1 LYENPLQSGV
11 FKHFPAQLKIV
22 VEELS
27 AVTAEAVEAK
37 QAKEEVRATVT
48 KLDGKRE
55 AAETAAAKQAEED
68 VAARKEEEEENPVM
82 FVEGDFCSTSTAV
95 PSPLHGLRPAPKV
108 ACPL

>member
-1 LYENPLQSGV
+1 MQSGV

-27 AVTAEAVEAK
+27 AVTAEAVEEK
-37 QAKEEVRATVT
+37 QAKEEVRATAT

-68 VAARKEEEEENPVM
+68 VTARKEEEEENPVM
-82 FVEGDFCSTSTAV
+82 FVERDFSSTAV

-108 ACPL
+108 PCLL

>member
-1 LYENPLQSGV
+1 MQLGV
-11 FKHFPAQLKIV
+11 FEHFSAQFKIV

-37 QAKEEVRATVT
+37 QAKEELRATAT

-68 VAARKEEEEENPVM
+68 VAARKEEEEENPMM
-82 FVEGDFCSTSTAV
+82 FVEGDFCSIAV

>member
-1 LYENPLQSGV
+1 LQSGV
-11 FKHFPAQLKIV
+11 FKHFAAQLKIV

-27 AVTAEAVEAK
+27 AMTAEAVQAK
-37 QAKEEVRATVT
+37 HAKEEVIANVT

-68 VAARKEEEEENPVM
+68 VAARKEEEEENPVI
-82 FVEGDFCSTSTAV
+82 FVEGNCCSTAV

>member
-1 LYENPLQSGV
+1 MQLGV
-11 FKHFPAQLKIV
+11 FEHFSAQFKIV
-22 VEELS
+22 VKELS

-37 QAKEEVRATVT
+37 QAKEELRATAT

-68 VAARKEEEEENPVM
+68 VAARKEEEEENPVI
-82 FVEGDFCSTSTAV
+82 FVEGNCCSTAV

>member
-1 LYENPLQSGV
+1 V

-22 VEELS
+22 VEELP
-27 AVTAEAVEAK
+27 AMTAEAVLAK
-37 QAKEEVRATVT
+37 HAKEEVIANVT

-68 VAARKEEEEENPVM
+68 VAARKEEEEENPVV
-82 FVEGDFCSTSTAV
+82 FVEGDFCSTAATAV

>member
-1 LYENPLQSGV
+1 MQSGV
-11 FKHFPAQLKIV
+11 FKHFPAQFKIV

-37 QAKEEVRATVT
+37 QAKEEVRATAT

-68 VAARKEEEEENPVM
+68 VDARKEEEEENPVI
-82 FVEGDFCSTSTAV
+82 FVEGDSCSTAATAV

>member
-1 LYENPLQSGV
+1 MQSGV
-11 FKHFPAQLKIV
+11 FKHFPAQLKLV

-27 AVTAEAVEAK
+27 TVTAEAVEAK
-37 QAKEEVRATVT
+37 QAKEEVRATAT

-68 VAARKEEEEENPVM
+68 VTARKEEEEEDPVM
-82 FVEGDFCSTSTAV
+82 LVESDFCSTAV

>member
-1 LYENPLQSGV
+1 LQLGV
-11 FKHFPAQLKIV
+11 FKHFPAQFKIV

-37 QAKEEVRATVT
+37 QAKEELRATAT

-68 VAARKEEEEENPVM
+68 VAARKEEEEEYPVI
-82 FVEGDFCSTSTAV
+82 FVEGDSTAATAV

>member
-1 LYENPLQSGV
+1 LQLGV
-11 FKHFPAQLKIV
+11 FKHFPAQFKIV

-37 QAKEEVRATVT
+37 QAKEELRATAT

-68 VAARKEEEEENPVM
+68 VAARKEEEEENALICGK
-82 FVEGDFCSTSTAV
+82 VEGDFCSIAV

-108 ACPL
+108 AYPL

>member
-1 LYENPLQSGV
+1 MQSGV
-11 FKHFPAQLKIV
+11 FKHFPAQLKII

-27 AVTAEAVEAK
+27 AVPAEAVEAK
-37 QAKEEVRATVT
+37 QAKEEVRATAT

-68 VAARKEEEEENPVM
+68 VVVRKEEEEENLVM
-82 FVEGDFCSTSTAV
+82 YVEGDFCSTVV